1 MKYYIDNYK
10 LIYIQLIRSPV
21 NCNDQFFHLNYN
33 GDCSTYIIPL
43 TEFNKLNGTKYLFF
57 YDELNYEKYFYYLL
71 KLSDEVLNDED
82 IISKLYDIG
91 LIYEKD
97 YIFNN
102 YVSDEYSLITLP
114 NYVLHR
120 GVKNKTNNDRLA
132 FFICFS
138 LKNSYDYKLYDTDK
152 EIIQNDTEVDE
163 DLINETLVKNNRIK
177 YNIN

>member
-82 IISKLYDIG
+82 IISKLYD
-91 LIYEKD
+91 
-97 YIFNN
+97 
-102 YVSDEYSLITLP
+102 
-114 NYVLHR
+114 
-120 GVKNKTNNDRLA
+120 
-132 FFICFS
+132 
-138 LKNSYDYKLYDTDK
+138 TDK